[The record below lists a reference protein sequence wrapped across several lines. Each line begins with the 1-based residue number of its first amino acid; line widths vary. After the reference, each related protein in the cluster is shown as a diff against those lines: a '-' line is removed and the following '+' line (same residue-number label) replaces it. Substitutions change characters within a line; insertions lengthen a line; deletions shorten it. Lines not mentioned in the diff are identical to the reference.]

1 MRWGR
6 VTSLS
11 REARECS
18 VEVRDVRREAW
29 DTRGAD
35 SMDRH
40 RVGGVGM
47 LGILPSQNQ
56 QMRAVFS

>member
-47 LGILPSQNQ
+47 LG
-56 QMRAVFS
+56 